1 MFYVDGKELF
11 GESLSTMTE
20 KYYFI
25 EVLLLKVK
33 NKDTQIMISLACS
46 KILSG
51 GISDRPKKCW
61 TFLKGINKIFQSLYK
76 AKKKTSK

>member
-25 EVLLLKVK
+25 KVLLLKVK
-33 NKDTQIMISLACS
+33 NKDTQIMISLACLKYS
-46 KILSG
+46 LEVLVTDPKSVGHFSG
-51 GISDRPKKCW
+51 
-61 TFLKGINKIFQSLYK
+61 
-76 AKKKTSK
+76 A